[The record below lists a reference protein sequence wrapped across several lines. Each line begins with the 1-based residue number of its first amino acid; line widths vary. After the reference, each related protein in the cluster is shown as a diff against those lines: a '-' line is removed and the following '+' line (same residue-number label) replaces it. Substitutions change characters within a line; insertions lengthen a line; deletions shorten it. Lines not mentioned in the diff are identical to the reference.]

1 MFQLAHKES
10 DMSTLIGCFE
20 SFGKRA
26 LKDLSPSSR
35 SAHDSAGNND
45 KDDNEDE
52 DEDDND
58 EAENES
64 WEWACVRA
72 LYCLRAFVSAC
83 GEALSAFPAD
93 LPSETRDALKA
104 FAEDKLVSIGSE
116 YQQLAEDQCGED
128 LFNFLLQCMAT
139 LCPIY
144 GYLGLQAEQARIA
157 FFICKATLPSMKP
170 EEAMKNSPDFVFD
183 SRNLAAIE
191 ALSRLTK
198 GNGEGVENVW
208 KLVEATMEVI
218 EEYIPE
224 KDQSNNYVRVL
235 AILDC
240 SRRPLRLASVRSTK
254 SSKSRRTFCWAKS
267 LSTRR
272 KAVETEMGC
281 DLVIHTLEMMLQAA
295 RSGVSSEVPSGKA
308 NLMKAWDEVLR
319 SAGLEEKVK
328 IPHSSPIQTASGL
341 KHLLAIAN
349 TNISRLERL
358 VQTTES
364 LTPRET
370 NRLSSL
376 VNPVA
381 SDRSGEPAQAP
392 PVASWL
398 GPADLLLHLRSDG
411 AGQRQP
417 PRQGNLP
424 SRHPRAPQD
433 RQHARDQSA
442 DASAGAGHAV
452 RRDHPGRLSPRP
464 VEADHFV
471 PEGSLHTSFP
481 PHHS

>member
-1 MFQLAHKES
+1 
-10 DMSTLIGCFE
+10 
-20 SFGKRA
+20 
-26 LKDLSPSSR
+26 
-35 SAHDSAGNND
+35 
-45 KDDNEDE
+45 
-52 DEDDND
+52 
-58 EAENES
+58 
-64 WEWACVRA
+64 
-72 LYCLRAFVSAC
+72 
-83 GEALSAFPAD
+83 
-93 LPSETRDALKA
+93 
-104 FAEDKLVSIGSE
+104 
-116 YQQLAEDQCGED
+116 
-128 LFNFLLQCMAT
+128 MAT

-224 KDQSNNYVRVL
+224 KDQSNNYVRSSPASPRVCAEYEIIEEQTDVL
-235 AILDC
+235 LGQVAQ
-240 SRRPLRLASVRSTK
+240 
-254 SSKSRRTFCWAKS
+254 
-267 LSTRR
+267 

-364 LTPRET
+364 LTPLSSIQSLLTEAVSQLKRHPSLPGLVQPIFFFISEVMEQVNDNHPAKETYQAAIPELLKIVNTLVT
-370 NRLSSL
+370 NRQTQVLALDTLYDVIIQGDCLRGQWKPIISCLKKIATSDLCAEGFHDVQLILDDFLSEMDFSEALTLGALIASYTRQAFDINIALSAIGLYWKLADYTLITARGTRSL
-376 VNPVA
+376 
-381 SDRSGEPAQAP
+381 RI
-392 PVASWL
+392 
-398 GPADLLLHLRSDG
+398 
-411 AGQRQP
+411 
-417 PRQGNLP
+417 
-424 SRHPRAPQD
+424 
-433 RQHARDQSA
+433 
-442 DASAGAGHAV
+442 
-452 RRDHPGRLSPRP
+452 
-464 VEADHFV
+464 
-471 PEGSLHTSFP
+471 
-481 PHHS
+481 